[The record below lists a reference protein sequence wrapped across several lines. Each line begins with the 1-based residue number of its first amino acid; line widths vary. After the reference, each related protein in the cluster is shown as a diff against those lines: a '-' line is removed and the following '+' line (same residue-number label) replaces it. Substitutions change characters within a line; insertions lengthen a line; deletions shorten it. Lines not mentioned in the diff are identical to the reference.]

1 MPLIPEE
8 PQIHE
13 SVPGPRA
20 AAAGTRT
27 PQAPRPLPAPGPR
40 PVPRP
45 APPRAARTH
54 PLPGRP
60 GPARP
65 AAPAVSAPAVSG
77 VPAQE
82 RPVDAGVQIQLVPAT
97 DATAVTAA
105 DEAVDVLLDSGRL
118 PSDIL
123 VLTTGDI
130 HPWAQHELSF
140 GEESYWRQ
148 QDEGSDVFYAS
159 AISERAAKR
168 PAVVLAV
175 NGGTDEESARA
186 LPAAMGLA
194 GSLLVVCGDPERLRT
209 LL

>member
-1 MPLIPEE
+1 
-8 PQIHE
+8 
-13 SVPGPRA
+13 
-20 AAAGTRT
+20 
-27 PQAPRPLPAPGPR
+27 
-40 PVPRP
+40 
-45 APPRAARTH
+45 
-54 PLPGRP
+54 
-60 GPARP
+60 
-65 AAPAVSAPAVSG
+65 
-77 VPAQE
+77 
-82 RPVDAGVQIQLVPAT
+82 VDAGVQIQLVPAT

>member
-1 MPLIPEE
+1 
-8 PQIHE
+8 
-13 SVPGPRA
+13 VN
-20 AAAGTRT
+20 
-27 PQAPRPLPAPGPR
+27 
-40 PVPRP
+40 
-45 APPRAARTH
+45 
-54 PLPGRP
+54 
-60 GPARP
+60 
-65 AAPAVSAPAVSG
+65 
-77 VPAQE
+77 
-82 RPVDAGVQIQLVPAT
+82 AGVQIQLVPAT

-105 DEAVDVLLDSGRL
+105 DEAVDMLLDSGQL

-159 AISERAAKR
+159 AISERVAKR

-186 LPAAMGLA
+186 LPAAMGLTR
-194 GSLLVVCGDPERLRT
+194 SLLVVCGDPERLRA

>member
-1 MPLIPEE
+1 MPA
-8 PQIHE
+8 Q
-13 SVPGPRA
+13 
-20 AAAGTRT
+20 
-27 PQAPRPLPAPGPR
+27 
-40 PVPRP
+40 
-45 APPRAARTH
+45 
-54 PLPGRP
+54 
-60 GPARP
+60 ARP
-65 AAPAVSAPAVSG
+65 A
-77 VPAQE
+77 
-82 RPVDAGVQIQLVPAT
+82 DADVQIQLVPAT

-105 DEAVDVLLDSGRL
+105 DEAVDVLLDSGRA

-159 AISERAAKR
+159 ATSGRVAKR

-186 LPAAMGLA
+186 LPAAMGRA
-194 GSLLVVCGDPERLRT
+194 GALLVVCGDPERLRT

>member
-1 MPLIPEE
+1 M
-8 PQIHE
+8 
-13 SVPGPRA
+13 
-20 AAAGTRT
+20 
-27 PQAPRPLPAPGPR
+27 
-40 PVPRP
+40 
-45 APPRAARTH
+45 
-54 PLPGRP
+54 
-60 GPARP
+60 
-65 AAPAVSAPAVSG
+65 
-77 VPAQE
+77 
-82 RPVDAGVQIQLVPAT
+82 DAGVQIQLVPAT